1 MKRILLGVL
10 ALAAMGSS
18 CKDSTC
24 DSGDS
29 AGCTDDTNIDDSS
42 VSCFDAPPDVN
53 IESAT
58 YNCDNDG
65 WWYDVYAVGLTG
77 SAELYIYQTGS
88 DNPWYEF
95 GHEFDAT
102 QPFSG
107 APDSDTRGYWD
118 DAEGCWDNPYLALT
132 HVESYTDVVAGS
144 TTLFDCTTER
154 EATLTWSVIIYDTA
168 GAAADCGSWGDDPTG
183 TYGEYNFGGCDQL

>member
-10 ALAAMGSS
+10 ALAAMGTS

-24 DSGDS
+24 DSGDT
-29 AGCTDDTNIDDSS
+29 AGCTDDTTVDDSS
-42 VSCFDAPPDVN
+42 VSCFDAPPAIN
-53 IESAT
+53 IASAT

-65 WWYDVYAVGLTG
+65 WWYDVYAVGLLG

-88 DNPWYEF
+88 NDPWWEF

-107 APDSDTRGYWD
+107 APDSDTRGFWD
-118 DAEGCWDNPYLALT
+118 DVDGCWDNPYLELA

-144 TTLFDCTTER
+144 TTLYDCTTER
-154 EATLTWSVIIYDTA
+154 ENTLTWSVVVYDTV

-183 TYGEYNFGGCDQL
+183 TYEDYNFGGCDQL